1 MRLSPTFVA
10 LLAAVSAS
18 AQTYTNSFGT
28 SDPALLY
35 VPDFDN
41 QAYDISQPTGFSG
54 VPTKDWDVT
63 ATNGSVNVQ
72 GWASLPQSYVDQ
84 YPNAAGAGGA
94 ILRATTTLPGLGS
107 FKVSDVGS
115 LSFQVS
121 LGGLHTSGLEPMLSF
136 INSADN
142 SYYVNPGVAT
152 RTVTRSGPDNT
163 GDYIYTYSGFA
174 ADPDDRVYEG
184 FRLSTPALFAPNA
197 QGGFSVVRGQFIDM
211 TFQSLSLTI
220 GTPVPEPSTY
230 GLILG
235 GLALAGAAIRRRRA
249 K

>member
-1 MRLSPTFVA
+1 MRTLPILA
-10 LLAAVSAS
+10 LLAAASAS

-35 VPDFDN
+35 VPASDN
-41 QAYDISQPTGFSG
+41 RAYDISQPTEFSG
-54 VPTKDWDVT
+54 IPKKDWDVT

-121 LGGLHTSGLEPMLSF
+121 LGGLHTSGLEPSLSF
-136 INSADN
+136 INSAQN
-142 SYYVNPGVAT
+142 VYSVNAGVAT
-152 RTVTRSGPDNT
+152 RTVTRTGPGNT
-163 GDYIYTYSGFA
+163 GDYIFTYSGFA
-174 ADPDDRVYEG
+174 ADPNDRVYEG
-184 FRLSTPALFAPNA
+184 FSLFTPALFGPNA

-220 GTPVPEPSTY
+220 GTPIPEPSTY

-235 GLALAGAAIRRRRA
+235 GLALAGAAIRRRRKA